1 MQSRTTELPD
11 GGIVTATV
19 ACSEEFVRAL
29 KASKSS
35 SWEIEIEIETC
46 ARSGGLT
53 HHLPSLSSCRRVVG
67 LALWGHHYRVQAF
80 CVPQLWFRAE
90 IVLWSR

>member
-19 ACSEEFVRAL
+19 ACKEEFVRAL

-35 SWEIEIEIETC
+35 SWEIEIEACTRRGC
-46 ARSGGLT
+46 LT

-67 LALWGHHYRVQAF
+67 LALWGHHDRVQAF

-90 IVLWSR
+90 IVLGSR